1 MAYIYKITNS
11 INNKVYIGKT
21 SKTIE
26 ERFKEHIL
34 DSKRERCEKRPLYN
48 AFIKYG
54 IENFFVEEIEKVPTD
69 EKASER
75 EIYWIEYYR
84 SYVGFEDC
92 KGYNA
97 TLGGDSKR
105 YYDYNKIAKKYL
117 ELQNEKETAK
127 FFNCD
132 IQTVKNACMENNIEM
147 LPRIEVI
154 KQKTSKRVAKLDKD
168 TLEILKIYDSISNA
182 FRDLGHP
189 KTGGISNVCKG
200 KSHTYLGYKW
210 KYIED

>member
-75 EIYWIEYYR
+75 EIYWIKYYR

-105 YYDYNKIAKKYL
+105 YYDYNEIAKKYL

-132 IQTVKNACMENNIEM
+132 IQTVKNACIENNIEM
-147 LPRIEVI
+147 LPRTEVI

-168 TLEILKIYDSISNA
+168 TLKIYDSISDA
-182 FRDLGHP
+182 FRDLGRP

-200 KSHTYLGYKW
+200 KSNTYLGYKW